1 MIDLVI
7 TTDTSKV
14 KKYGVH
20 NSGISDHHLVYAVL
34 NLRRQTSK
42 PTIKEKRNYK
52 NISYDAVKADFEQTP
67 WHICSIFEDI
77 DDAAWAW
84 EYLYK
89 DIINHHLNVRKAKV
103 R

>member
-7 TTDTSKV
+7 TTNTSKG

-20 NSGISDHHLVYAVL
+20 NSGISDHHLVYVVL
-34 NLRRQTSK
+34 NLRRQIST
-42 PTIKEKRNYK
+42 PTIKEVRNYK
-52 NISYDAVKADFEQTP
+52 NINHDAVKSAFEQTP

-89 DIINHHLNVRKAKV
+89 EIIIIR
-103 R
+103 